1 MDIKILKYI
10 IELIKE
16 EKTGSPKELS
26 QSVKLSER
34 MMYNYL
40 KLIREELMA
49 PVKFDRSKNSYCFCQ
64 PGLINW
70 EWQKNELKT

>member
-26 QSVKLSER
+26 QAVKLSER

-40 KLIREELMA
+40 KLIREELKA
-49 PVKFDRSKNSYCFCQ
+49 PVKFDRSKNSYCFCKS
-64 PGLINW
+64 GLINW